1 MKKIVGLLI
10 LAVFAVTA
18 AFAVKPNFTA
28 KVEKRE
34 GIYIYINA
42 EPTEVY
48 EELGFLR
55 KKGLWW
61 SGHYDEMRNFFLKK
75 CKKEY
80 PNANAMILFLSGEG
94 GRATAIRVL
103 DIEDR
108 KEPEQTAK

>member
-18 AFAVKPNFTA
+18 AFAAKPNFTA

-80 PNANAMILFLSGEG
+80 PNANGIIFSLSENDR
-94 GRATAIRVL
+94 RAVAIYIYNS
-103 DIEDR
+103 DKD
-108 KEPEQTAK
+108 AKDFEK